1 VGAWVPSCRGF
12 GIAKVLKKRQLHSRQ
27 GRHPADVEQVA
38 VADNYIASTSIY
50 HQQVSGGS
58 LMFNKA
64 MSYLPGFLSER
75 IVKRVLE
82 AKAVKPDENA
92 MYLYTNFLEMI
103 WPYDDRGRLIGED
116 VWEPDSDKAE
126 IIKLDAEDVLTTQ
139 QAATLLAPLIK
150 PLPSS

>member
-1 VGAWVPSCRGF
+1 MRRCVAMFRRRFSRRLFASGVSAWR
-12 GIAKVLKKRQLHSRQ
+12 R
-27 GRHPADVEQVA
+27 PARLGSYRA
-38 VADNYIASTSIY
+38 
-50 HQQVSGGS
+50 GGS

-64 MSYLPGFLSER
+64 MSYLPGFLDER

-116 VWEPDSDKAE
+116 VWEPTRTRPKSSSS
-126 IIKLDAEDVLTTQ
+126 
-139 QAATLLAPLIK
+139 TLPT
-150 PLPSS
+150 S